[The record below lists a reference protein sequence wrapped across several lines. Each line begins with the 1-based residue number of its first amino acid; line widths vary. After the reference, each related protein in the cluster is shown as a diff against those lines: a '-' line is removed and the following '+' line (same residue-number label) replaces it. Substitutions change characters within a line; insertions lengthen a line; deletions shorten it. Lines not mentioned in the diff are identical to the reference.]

1 MKTQNIDLR
10 QYTSYG
16 KNKHAKT
23 SARVDLQ
30 NVILFMA
37 RSHYLWRALQKFP
50 KIDKYMKMRALLVAL
65 RQR

>member
-1 MKTQNIDLR
+1 MKTRNIDLR
-10 QYTSYG
+10 QYVSYG
-16 KNKHAKT
+16 ETKYAKT

-30 NVILFMA
+30 NAILFMA

-50 KIDKYMKMRALLVAL
+50 EIEKYMKMRALLVAL